1 MFRSRWFALVILCAA
16 TLMIILDGTI
26 VTVALPTIQAD
37 LGFTAASLSWVMN
50 SYMIAFGGLLLLSGR
65 LGDLLG
71 RKRMFLSGLVLFT
84 LASLVCGLSVGP
96 GMLITARFV
105 QGIGGAIASAVT
117 LGMIV
122 RLFDQPAEQ
131 GRAIGAFSFVGAVGA
146 SAGLIIG
153 GLLVQLASWHW
164 IFFVNLPIG
173 LLAGIAGWRLLAA
186 DQGIGLRAGA
196 DGLGAILATTG
207 IMLGVYAIV
216 QHSDWW
222 AGLIA
227 VALLAGFI
235 VRQATAR
242 TPLLPLRIFASRNF
256 SGANLA
262 QLLII
267 GAAMGFQVIITLY
280 MQHVL
285 GFRPAAAGLGL
296 FPTAAVI
303 GAVSLGLSAR
313 LIGRFGP
320 RAVLISGL
328 VMITAAL
335 GLLTRIPAH
344 ATYTTHL
351 LPLLVLFGLGGG
363 LTLPAVTTL
372 GMSAATDADAGV
384 VSGVFNTAQQVGG
397 ALGVAVL
404 TTLAATRT
412 GSSQTAQALTDG
424 YHLAW
429 EVGTSL
435 GAASIVVA
443 AIALRPQRRQQPV
456 PATPEVQPLP
466 AERDDEPVLTDC
478 PQA

>member
-1 MFRSRWFALVILCAA
+1 MLRSRWFALVILCSA

-26 VTVALPTIQAD
+26 VTVALPTIQVD

-71 RKRMFLSGLVLFT
+71 RKRMFLVGLAVFSV
-84 LASLVCGLSVGP
+84 ASLACGLAVGP

-105 QGIGGAIASAVT
+105 QGIGGAMASAVT

-173 LLAGIAGWRLLAA
+173 LFAGIAGWQVLNE
-186 DQGIGLRAGA
+186 DQGMGLRAGA
-196 DGLGAILATTG
+196 DVLGAILATTG

-216 QHSDWW
+216 QRSDWW
-222 AGLIA
+222 TGLIA
-227 VALLAGFI
+227 VALLAGFVI
-235 VRQATAR
+235 RQATAK
-242 TPLLPLRIFASRNF
+242 TALLPLRIFASRNV

-262 QLLII
+262 QLLVIA
-267 GAAMGFQVIITLY
+267 AAMGFQVIVTLY
-280 MQHVL
+280 MQRVL

-303 GAVSLGLSAR
+303 AAVSLGLSAR
-313 LIGRFGP
+313 LIGRLGP
-320 RAVLISGL
+320 RSVLVSGL

-335 GLLTRIPAH
+335 ALLTRIPAH
-344 ATYTTHL
+344 TVYATHL
-351 LPLLVLFGLGGG
+351 LPLLILFGLGAG
-363 LTLPAVTTL
+363 LTLPAVTIL
-372 GMSAATDADAGV
+372 GMSGATDTDAGI
-384 VSGVFNTAQQVGG
+384 VSGAFNTAQQVGG
-397 ALGVAVL
+397 SLGVAVL
-404 TTLAATRT
+404 TTLAAARA
-412 GSSQTAQALTDG
+412 GNSRTAQALTEG

-429 EVGTSL
+429 ETGTGL
-435 GAASIVVA
+435 AAASIVVA
-443 AIALRPQRRQQPV
+443 AIALRPRHRRQTDDPQQPV
-456 PATPEVQPLP
+456 PQQPAQPVPEPRP
-466 AERDDEPVLTDC
+466 
-478 PQA
+478 

>member
-84 LASLVCGLSVGP
+84 LASLVCGLSAGS

-105 QGIGGAIASAVT
+105 QGIGGAMASAVT

-122 RLFDQPAEQ
+122 RLFGQPAEQ

-227 VALLAGFI
+227 VALLAGFV

-267 GAAMGFQVIITLY
+267 GAALGFQVIITLY

-296 FPTAAVI
+296 FPAAAVI
-303 GAVSLGLSAR
+303 AAVSLGLSAR

-328 VMITAAL
+328 VMITVAL

-344 ATYTTHL
+344 ATYATHL

-412 GSSQTAQALTDG
+412 GSSQTAQALTGG

-429 EVGTSL
+429 EVGTGL